1 MILMY
6 TMCSGGGAV
15 GLASSTSAELERLD
29 WRLAIGEVSMN
40 LRREVADKASREEM
54 YSAIRTEL
62 GILEQ
67 QVAVSGSK
75 SYSCSNSGSNSSS
88 GSVGSSSGGSNS
100 DSFSA

>member
-1 MILMY
+1 MY
-6 TMCSGGGAV
+6 TMCSGGGAAV
-15 GLASSTSAELERLD
+15 LASATSAELERLD

-67 QVAVSGSK
+67 QVAVS
-75 SYSCSNSGSNSSS
+75 SS
-88 GSVGSSSGGSNS
+88 GSGSGCSNS
-100 DSFSA
+100 DSCSLLFIVIICEHYCLLL

>member
-1 MILMY
+1 MLFILLIIIMILMY
-6 TMCSGGGAV
+6 AMCSGGGAA
-15 GLASSTSAELERLD
+15 GLASATSAELERLD

-67 QVAVSGSK
+67 QVAVS
-75 SYSCSNSGSNSSS
+75 SS
-88 GSVGSSSGGSNS
+88 GSVGGNFYAYTPSL
-100 DSFSA
+100 